1 MTRDSD
7 YPRVVIVGAGFG
19 GLWAARGLAGSGAD
33 VLLIDRN
40 NYHTFLPLL
49 YQVAASELS
58 AADIAF
64 PIRSLLRQMPHVRFL
79 MAQVD
84 AINPEA
90 HSVRTIAGDIPYDF
104 LILAL
109 GSTAHF
115 FGIAGAEEHAFPL
128 KTLADASAL
137 RNHILSCFER
147 AAQESDARRREQIL
161 NFAIVGGGPTG
172 VEFAGALSELIHGP
186 LCRDYR
192 ALDLREVH
200 IVLLEA
206 LDHLLTALPANLG
219 DYALKRLEKM
229 GVEVRLRAAVSKI
242 SGDAVQLKDGT
253 TIPTETVIWTA
264 GVRGAADPRWGLPAT
279 RSGQIIVLPTLQVP
293 DYPHIFVIGDLAQ
306 IEQEGQR
313 LPMLAPVATQAGTA
327 VAQNIRRQIHN
338 QSQLPFVYRDRGT
351 MTTIG
356 RNAAVAHIWGRTFTG
371 FFAWLIWLAVH
382 IYNLIGLRNRLI
394 VLINW
399 AWDYFFF
406 ERGVRLILANPALL
420 PHEEEPSLSPIKD

>member
-1 MTRDSD
+1 MTQATNR
-7 YPRVVIVGAGFG
+7 PRVVIVGAGFG
-19 GLWAARGLAGSGAD
+19 GLWAARGLAQSDAD

-64 PIRSLLRQMPHVRFL
+64 PIRSLLRQMPNVRFL
-79 MAQVD
+79 MAQVE
-84 AINPEA
+84 AANPQTRI
-90 HSVRTIAGDIPYDF
+90 VRTSAGDVPYDF

-115 FGIAGAEEHAFPL
+115 FGIAGAGEHAFPL
-128 KTLADASAL
+128 KTLGDASAL
-137 RNHILSCFER
+137 RNHILDCFER
-147 AAQESDARRREQIL
+147 AAQESDAQTREQIL
-161 NFAIVGGGPTG
+161 TFAIVGGGPTG

-186 LCRDYR
+186 LRRDYR
-192 ALDLREVH
+192 ALDLREVR

-206 LDHLLTALPANLG
+206 LDRLLAALPENLG
-219 DYALKRLEKM
+219 DYAFKRLQKM
-229 GVEVRLRAAVSKI
+229 GVRVCLGALVSEI
-242 SGDAVQLKDGT
+242 SGDTVQLQDGM

-264 GVRGAADPRWGLPAT
+264 GVRGAADPRWGLPVT
-279 RSGQIIVLPTLQVP
+279 RGGQFIALPTLQVR
-293 DYPHIFVIGDLAQ
+293 DYLHIYVIGDLAQ
-306 IEQEGQR
+306 LEQDGQR

-327 VAQNIRRQIHN
+327 VAQNIERQMHN
-338 QSQLPFVYRDRGT
+338 QSPLPFVYRDRGT

-356 RNAAVAHIWGRTFTG
+356 RNAAVAHIWGRSFTG

-382 IYNLIGLRNRLI
+382 IYNLIGIRNRLI

-406 ERGVRLILANPALL
+406 ERGVRLILANAPAL
-420 PHEEEPSLSPIKD
+420 PSEQEPSCNPFND